1 MIEEVTPKKSLGQNF
16 LKNQITINLID
27 DILDIKEH
35 DKVIEIGPGTG
46 AITDNILSKTKNY
59 IGIEKDRKLS
69 EKLLKKYKSEV
80 RILNQD
86 VLDSDFSKLFDKNI
100 RLVGNIP
107 YNISTQI
114 ITKCILERE
123 NIISAHFMMQK
134 EFVDRIQSNFGS
146 KIFGRLSV
154 YCQVFFNVNKY
165 IDIPADDFYP
175 KPKVESSFFSL
186 VPKSKIILR
195 DDEIKGFLKFV
206 KEIFNT
212 RRKKIK
218 NCIEIKNHNMYV
230 NIEKRAEQLSI
241 IDMVNL
247 YRELKNDGSFI

>member
-1 MIEEVTPKKSLGQNF
+1 MLKETYQVVYKLELRFQYYLGHKKSLCQNF
-16 LKNQITINLID
+16 LKNQITINLIG

-59 IGIEKDRKLS
+59 IGIEKDKKLS

-80 RILNQD
+80 KILNQD
-86 VLDSDFSKLFDKNI
+86 ILDSDFSKLFDKNI

-134 EFVDRIQSNFGS
+134 EFVDRIQSSLGS

-154 YCQVFFNVNKY
+154 Y
-165 IDIPADDFYP
+165 
-175 KPKVESSFFSL
+175 
-186 VPKSKIILR
+186 
-195 DDEIKGFLKFV
+195 
-206 KEIFNT
+206 
-212 RRKKIK
+212 
-218 NCIEIKNHNMYV
+218 
-230 NIEKRAEQLSI
+230 
-241 IDMVNL
+241 
-247 YRELKNDGSFI
+247 

>member
-59 IGIEKDRKLS
+59 IGIEKDKKLS

-80 RILNQD
+80 KILNQD
-86 VLDSDFSKLFDKNI
+86 ILDSDFSKLFDKNI

-134 EFVDRIQSNFGS
+134 EFVDRIQSSFGS

-175 KPKVESSFFSL
+175 KPKVDGL
-186 VPKSKIILR
+186 VLEFRPHEKYR
-195 DDEIKGFLKFV
+195 DI
-206 KEIFNT
+206 N
-212 RRKKIK
+212 
-218 NCIEIKNHNMYV
+218 Y
-230 NIEKRAEQLSI
+230 
-241 IDMVNL
+241 
-247 YRELKNDGSFI
+247 